1 MRCMVGP
8 HFLVYFVRQTG
19 GSFSYLF
26 EKNLLSFP
34 GYLVLS
40 LLLATPSF
48 FKTLQ
53 CVRM

>member
-1 MRCMVGP
+1 MRCMVGA
-8 HFLVYFVRQTG
+8 HFLVYFVRLEDL
-19 GSFSYLF
+19 FLPYLK
-26 EKNLLSFP
+26 KNLLSFP

-53 CVRM
+53 CVQM